1 MDLTRHQARLQLMQL
16 HADLSKLVDR
26 DPDQEVNDLA
36 VQYAEVALM
45 AARNLLG
52 THHPVVV
59 ATSELISHEWL
70 EAGEPIR
77 AANLL
82 VVVGQLLASLPG
94 DPIRVFPSRRTGLG
108 HRSGWTA

>member
-26 DPDQEVNDLA
+26 DPDQEVHDLA

-52 THHPVVV
+52 THQPVLV

-70 EAGEPIR
+70 EAGEPLS

-82 VVVGQLLASLPG
+82 VGVGRCLASLQAGP
-94 DPIRVFPSRRTGLG
+94 RSVAPSRR
-108 HRSGWTA
+108 H

>member
-36 VQYAEVALM
+36 VQYAEVSLM

-59 ATSELISHEWL
+59 AASELISPEWL
-70 EAGEPIR
+70 EAGEAMR

-82 VVVGQLLASLPG
+82 VVAGHLLASLPSA
-94 DPIRVFPSRRTGLG
+94 RMWVFQ
-108 HRSGWTA
+108 